1 MEGERI
7 IKNKKLI
14 YFCHQPNLNDI
25 QGSIEKHNKHSIVDL
40 KNVMIIWPDE
50 ISPTVC
56 SPNNLSEL
64 NKVVDTN
71 VITIVDRIK
80 NKNNITR
87 IAGHINRSGQSFLVG
102 STPFLDK
109 PQFPDMSNLYD
120 LRGNKKTTVHTIG
133 RERYL
138 STERLNR
145 KTVWSE
151 SIALV
156 AIVFSYLGFT
166 VEGFGVP
173 DQKTNENTV
182 QFIINNP

>member
-1 MEGERI
+1 MVFS
-7 IKNKKLI
+7 LI
-14 YFCHQPNLNDI
+14 FFKFIFFNFTFDGFLL
-25 QGSIEKHNKHSIVDL
+25 GSTKESISMISKL
-40 KNVMIIWPDE
+40 KNFLDRFDMGDCMLV
-50 ISPTVC
+50 
-56 SPNNLSEL
+56 PNNLSEL

-87 IAGHINRSGQSFLVG
+87 ISGHINRSGQNFLVG
-102 STPFLDK
+102 STPYLDK
-109 PQFPDMSNLYD
+109 PQFPDMSSLYG